1 MGHFFPLL
9 PCDHQYLEQVVPQ
22 ALSDSPSEHG
32 ACSCLAL
39 ELHNSVQPQ
48 GLWPRGPQSRKHRIN
63 LETPVASDTAIL

>member
-1 MGHFFPLL
+1 M
-9 PCDHQYLEQVVPQ
+9 PQ

-32 ACSCLAL
+32 ACSCPAL

-48 GLWPRGPQSRKHRIN
+48 GLSRKHRIN